1 MGVKTANQQ
10 QDQLYAVC
18 SVAWCERL
26 GCFFEHLM
34 KLKTK
39 KVSMAEFNEELN
51 ENIQGKKIILFGCKK
66 NNCLKMINYINM
78 LHTEV

>member
-1 MGVKTANQQ
+1 
-10 QDQLYAVC
+10 
-18 SVAWCERL
+18 
-26 GCFFEHLM
+26 M